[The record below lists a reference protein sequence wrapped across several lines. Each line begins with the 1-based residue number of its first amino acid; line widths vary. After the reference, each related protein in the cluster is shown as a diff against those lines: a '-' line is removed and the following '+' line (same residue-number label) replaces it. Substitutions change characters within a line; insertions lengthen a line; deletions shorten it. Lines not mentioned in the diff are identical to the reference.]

1 MAAEPRPALGL
12 SIGATNLA
20 AVTAD
25 HAIIRKPVLTL
36 YRQRPPEVGLPSENP
51 RLDQPGLVMTDFV
64 DRVGDPVGVVAT
76 DGSMHRS
83 EALVVDSLR
92 ALAYTATGGRALPDD
107 VALTYPA
114 HWGPAAVDA
123 LGAALSRVPE
133 WSHDAQPLLIPDAAA
148 ALFAMRANPGIP
160 ARGIV
165 AVCDFGGSGTS
176 ITLVDAAG
184 DYQPVA
190 ATVRHR
196 DFSGDLID
204 QALLTYV
211 MSEMPATGSFDPS
224 GTAAIGSLNRLRI
237 ECRHAKERLSHSTVT
252 TLADELP
259 GGHGE
264 IRLTRNELD
273 ETIRES
279 LDGVATVMEQTL
291 ARNGIH
297 PADLVAIVS
306 VGGGANIASV
316 TTTLSGRFGVSVVT
330 APRPQLTAAIG
341 AALRAARGPA
351 DTSATVLTSAP
362 RVTATALAPLAPLA
376 ALAPP
381 GPGGA
386 GASVPDAPESALRPA
401 LAWSEADDASRV
413 LPVAGG
419 DYSDAGASGYTSA
432 RPQLA
437 FDHEIPVESKPE
449 APVIP
454 WYRLPAVIIVST
466 VVAVLLV
473 GAAVAIALGSNDK
486 PATRSPGVSPAP
498 TTSDP
503 SAAEPTSAPPT
514 DAGTPE
520 PAPAPG
526 DTQEPRPQA
535 PPPPPSTETPA
546 PTPQTT
552 TPAPTTATPTPTPP
566 PANTTP
572 ATTQPPASTQPPA
585 TSQPPATTQPPA
597 VQPPAVPQIPPIP
610 AIPQIPGIGFPQP
623 PQIPGLG
630 QPIPGQAAH

>member
-1 MAAEPRPALGL
+1 MAEGPRPALGL

-25 HAIIRKPVLTL
+25 HAITRKPVLTL

-51 RLDQPGLVMTDFV
+51 RLDQSGLVMSDFV
-64 DRVGDPVGVVAT
+64 DRVGDPVGIVAA

-114 HWGPAAVDA
+114 HWGTAAVDA

-237 ECRHAKERLSHSTVT
+237 ECRNAKQRLSHSTVT

-259 GGHGE
+259 GMHRE

-273 ETIRES
+273 ETIREA
-279 LDGVATVMEQTL
+279 LDGVAAVMEQTL

-297 PADLVAIVS
+297 PADLVAIIS

-316 TTTLSGRFGVSVVT
+316 TTTLSGRFGVPVVT

-362 RVTATALAPLAPLA
+362 PVAATALAPLAPP
-376 ALAPP
+376 LAPLAP
-381 GPGGA
+381 DGA
-386 GASVPDAPESALRPA
+386 DAPASALQPA
-401 LAWSEADDASRV
+401 LAWSEADDDSRV
-413 LPVAGG
+413 MPVPGADYADAGG
-419 DYSDAGASGYTSA
+419 SGYTSA

-437 FDHEIPVESKPE
+437 FDHDTPPESKPE
-449 APVIP
+449 PPVIP
-454 WYRLPAVIIVST
+454 WYRLPAVIIVAT

-473 GAAVAIALGSNDK
+473 GTAVAIALGSNDK
-486 PATRSPGVSPAP
+486 PATRPPGVSPAP
-498 TTSDP
+498 TTSAP
-503 SAAEPTSAPPT
+503 APPPPT
-514 DAGTPE
+514 EGSPE
-520 PAPAPG
+520 PAPPPPG
-526 DTQEPRPQA
+526 TQGPAPQA
-535 PPPPPSTETPA
+535 PPPSSQAPP
-546 PTPQTT
+546 PT
-552 TPAPTTATPTPTPP
+552 AEKTPP
-566 PANTTP
+566 PPTT
-572 ATTQPPASTQPPA
+572 T
-585 TSQPPATTQPPA
+585 
-597 VQPPAVPQIPPIP
+597 
-610 AIPQIPGIGFPQP
+610 
-623 PQIPGLG
+623 
-630 QPIPGQAAH
+630 

>member
-1 MAAEPRPALGL
+1 MAEGPRPALGL

-25 HAIIRKPVLTL
+25 HAITRKPVLTL

-51 RLDQPGLVMTDFV
+51 RLDQSGLVMSDFV
-64 DRVGDPVGVVAT
+64 DRVGDPVGIVAA

-114 HWGPAAVDA
+114 HWGTAAVDA

-224 GTAAIGSLNRLRI
+224 GTAAIGALNRLRI
-237 ECRHAKERLSHSTVT
+237 ECRNAKQRLSRSTVT

-259 GGHGE
+259 GMHRE

-273 ETIRES
+273 ETIREA
-279 LDGVATVMEQTL
+279 LDGVAAVMEQTL

-297 PADLVAIVS
+297 PADLVAIIS

-316 TTTLSGRFGVSVVT
+316 TTTLSGRFGVPVVT

-362 RVTATALAPLAPLA
+362 PVAATALAPLAPP
-376 ALAPP
+376 LAPLAP
-381 GPGGA
+381 DGA
-386 GASVPDAPESALRPA
+386 DAPASALQPA
-401 LAWSEADDASRV
+401 LAWSEADDDSRV
-413 LPVAGG
+413 MPVPGG
-419 DYSDAGASGYTSA
+419 DYADAGGSGYTSA

-437 FDHEIPVESKPE
+437 FDHDTPPESKPE
-449 APVIP
+449 PPVIP
-454 WYRLPAVIIVST
+454 WYRLPAVIIVAT

-473 GAAVAIALGSNDK
+473 GTAVAIALGSNDK
-486 PATRSPGVSPAP
+486 PATRPPGVSPAP
-498 TTSDP
+498 TTSAP
-503 SAAEPTSAPPT
+503 APPPPT
-514 DAGTPE
+514 EGSPE
-520 PAPAPG
+520 PAPPPPG
-526 DTQEPRPQA
+526 TQGPAPQA
-535 PPPPPSTETPA
+535 PPPSSQAPP
-546 PTPQTT
+546 PT
-552 TPAPTTATPTPTPP
+552 AEKTPP
-566 PANTTP
+566 PPTT
-572 ATTQPPASTQPPA
+572 S
-585 TSQPPATTQPPA
+585 
-597 VQPPAVPQIPPIP
+597 
-610 AIPQIPGIGFPQP
+610 
-623 PQIPGLG
+623 
-630 QPIPGQAAH
+630 

>member
-1 MAAEPRPALGL
+1 MAEGPRPALGL

-25 HAIIRKPVLTL
+25 HAITRKPVLTL
-36 YRQRPPEVGLPSENP
+36 YRQRPPEVGLPSENS
-51 RLDQPGLVMTDFV
+51 RLDQPGLVMSDFV
-64 DRVGDPVGVVAT
+64 DRVGDPVGIVAA
-76 DGSMHRS
+76 DGSIHRS

-114 HWGPAAVDA
+114 HWGTAAVDA

-133 WSHDAQPLLIPDAAA
+133 WSHDAPPILIPDAAA

-176 ITLVDAAG
+176 ITLVDATG

-211 MSEMPATGSFDPS
+211 LSEMPATGSFDPS

-237 ECRHAKERLSHSTVT
+237 ECRNAKQRLSQSTVT

-259 GGHGE
+259 GMHGE

-273 ETIRES
+273 ETIREA
-279 LDGVATVMEQTL
+279 LAGVAAAVEQTL

-297 PADLVAIVS
+297 PADLVAIIS

-316 TTTLSGRFGVSVVT
+316 TTTLSGRFGVPVVT

-362 RVTATALAPLAPLA
+362 PVAATALAPPLA
-376 ALAPP
+376 SLA
-381 GPGGA
+381 PGGA
-386 GASVPDAPESALRPA
+386 DAPASALQPA
-401 LAWSEADDASRV
+401 LAWSEADDDSRV
-413 LPVAGG
+413 LPVPGG
-419 DYSDAGASGYTSA
+419 DYADAGGSGYTSA

-437 FDHEIPVESKPE
+437 FDHDTPTESKPE
-449 APVIP
+449 PPVIP

-473 GAAVAIALGSNDK
+473 GTAVAIALGSSDK

-498 TTSDP
+498 TTS
-503 SAAEPTSAPPT
+503 
-514 DAGTPE
+514 E
-520 PAPAPG
+520 PAPAPPAEG
-526 DTQEPRPQA
+526 SPEPAPPPPGTQEPAPQA
-535 PPPPPSTETPA
+535 PPPAPPSTQA
-546 PTPQTT
+546 PPPTAET
-552 TPAPTTATPTPTPP
+552 TP
-566 PANTTP
+566 
-572 ATTQPPASTQPPA
+572 
-585 TSQPPATTQPPA
+585 
-597 VQPPAVPQIPPIP
+597 
-610 AIPQIPGIGFPQP
+610 
-623 PQIPGLG
+623 
-630 QPIPGQAAH
+630 

>member
-1 MAAEPRPALGL
+1 MAEGPRPALGL

-25 HAIIRKPVLTL
+25 HAITRKPVLTL

-51 RLDQPGLVMTDFV
+51 RLDQPGLVMSDFV
-64 DRVGDPVGVVAT
+64 DRVGDPVGIVAA

-83 EALVVDSLR
+83 EALLVDSLR
-92 ALAYTATGGRALPDD
+92 ALAYTATGGRALPDH

-114 HWGPAAVDA
+114 HWGSAAVDA

-133 WSHDAQPLLIPDAAA
+133 WSHETQPLLIPDAAA

-190 ATVRHR
+190 ETVRHR

-204 QALLTYV
+204 RALLTYV

-237 ECRHAKERLSHSTVT
+237 ECRNAKERLSHSTVT

-259 GGHGE
+259 GMHRE
-264 IRLTRNELD
+264 IRLTRNEFD
-273 ETIRES
+273 ETIREA
-279 LDGVATVMEQTL
+279 LDGVAAVMEQTL

-316 TTTLSGRFGVSVVT
+316 TTTLSGRFGVPVVT

-362 RVTATALAPLAPLA
+362 AVAATALVPPAPLAPD
-376 ALAPP
+376 
-381 GPGGA
+381 GA
-386 GASVPDAPESALRPA
+386 DTPASALQPA
-401 LAWSEADDASRV
+401 LAWSEADDDSRV
-413 LPVAGG
+413 LPVSDGDYADAGG
-419 DYSDAGASGYTSA
+419 SGYTSA

-437 FDHEIPVESKPE
+437 FDHDTPAESKPE
-449 APVIP
+449 PPVIP

-473 GAAVAIALGSNDK
+473 GTAVAIALGSNDK
-486 PATRSPGVSPAP
+486 PATRSPGVSPTP
-498 TTSDP
+498 TTSAP
-503 SAAEPTSAPPT
+503 APPPPT
-514 DAGTPE
+514 EGSPE
-520 PAPAPG
+520 PAPSPPG
-526 DTQEPRPQA
+526 TEQPAPQA
-535 PPPPPSTETPA
+535 PPAPPPSTEAHPPTTQTTP
-546 PTPQTT
+546 PPTT
-552 TPAPTTATPTPTPP
+552 TPPRASTTPTTTAAPTTT
-566 PANTTP
+566 
-572 ATTQPPASTQPPA
+572 
-585 TSQPPATTQPPA
+585 QPPATTQPLATTQPPA
-597 VQPPAVPQIPPIP
+597 TTQAPPTQQAPAVPQIPPIP
-610 AIPQIPGIGFPQP
+610 AIPQIPGISF
-623 PQIPGLG
+623 PQIPQVPGL
-630 QPIPGQAAH
+630 